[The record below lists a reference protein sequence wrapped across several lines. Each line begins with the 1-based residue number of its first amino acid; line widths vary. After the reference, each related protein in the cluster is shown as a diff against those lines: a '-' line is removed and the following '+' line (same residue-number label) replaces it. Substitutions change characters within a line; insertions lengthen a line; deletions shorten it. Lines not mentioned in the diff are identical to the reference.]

1 MAENFLTQD
10 EVDALLN
17 YQSGDKQP
25 KTDQTEDEADYP
37 GGVRPY
43 NMATQNRIVRG
54 RMPALE
60 IINARFANSLQLG
73 LYNFMRRAV
82 DISIGSLNTIKYS
95 DFTRSLVVPANINMA
110 SMKPLRGTVLF
121 TIDPNLIFL
130 IVDNMFGGDGRF
142 HTRVEG
148 REFTMTEQGI
158 IRRLLDVLFE
168 HYEKAWKSVYQVKF
182 EYLRAEMNP
191 QFANIASPT
200 DMVVAS
206 AFELNLGG
214 NRGEFHI
221 CIPYT
226 MLEPIRDLLSNSM
239 QEEQKVADNNWIK
252 MLSKQVQGAEIEI
265 TANLGKAQVTL
276 HQILNMQEGDVI
288 ALDIPETVV
297 ATANNVPI
305 MDCHYGVLNGHYALK
320 IKNIRSPNE
329 TD

>member
-239 QEEQKVADNNWIK
+239 QEEQVVADNNWIK
-252 MLSKQVQGAEIEI
+252 TLSKQVQGAEIEI

-320 IKNIRSPNE
+320 IKNRRSPTE

>member
-17 YQSGDKQP
+17 FDNSSKHQ
-25 KTDQTEDEADYP
+25 QTIQKENEITYP

-43 NMATQNRIVRG
+43 NMATQERIVRG

-60 IINARFANSLQLG
+60 IINARFANSLQIG
-73 LYNFMRRAV
+73 LYNFLRRGI
-82 DISIGSLNTIKYS
+82 DISAGSIKTVKYNE
-95 DFTRSLVVPANINMA
+95 FTRSLVVPANINLV
-110 SMKPLRGTVLF
+110 SMKPLRGTALF

-148 REFTMTEQGI
+148 REFTLTEQGI

-168 HYEKAWKSVYQVKF
+168 HYEKAWHSVYPVKF
-182 EYLRAEMNP
+182 ECIRAEMNP
-191 QFANIASPT
+191 QFANIVAPN
-200 DMVVAS
+200 DIVVAS

-214 NRGEFHI
+214 NRGEFYI

-226 MLEPIRDLLSNSM
+226 MLEPIRDLLNNSM
-239 QEEQKVADNNWIK
+239 QEDHAEADKNWIK
-252 MLSKQVQGAEIEI
+252 SLTRQVQGAEIEI
-265 TANLGKAQVTL
+265 IANLGQTGVTL

-288 ALDIPETVV
+288 ALDIPDTVV
-297 ATANNVPI
+297 AMANGVPI
-305 MDCHYGVLNGHYALK
+305 MDCHYGILNGHYALK
-320 IKNIRSPNE
+320 VRTIRSPNE